1 MKKSPG
7 EAALQ
12 KLKEKKLKLSVAES
26 VTGGLLSHMI
36 TNVSGSS
43 GQFKGGVVA
52 YTDEIKKEILGI
64 KTSTLKKYGAVS
76 LKTAEEMAASIRK
89 KFKSDIGVAT
99 TGIAGPAGATK
110 KNPVGTVYIAVT
122 DSKRV
127 LTKRLLLK
135 GQRKTIKEKAANAA
149 LKALWMFLK

>member
-36 TNVSGSS
+36 TNVYGSS

-110 KNPVGTVYIAVT
+110 KNPVGTVYIAVC
-122 DSKRV
+122 DGKKVSVK
-127 LTKRLLLK
+127 KLLLK
-135 GQRKTIKEKAANAA
+135 GEREMIKKKAAISA
-149 LKALWMFLK
+149 LSAVLGLIS

>member
-1 MKKSPG
+1 MKKSP
-7 EAALQ
+7 EDAALQ

-99 TGIAGPAGATK
+99 TGIAGPAGGTREK
-110 KNPVGTVYIAVT
+110 PVGTGYIAGT
-122 DSKRV
+122 DGEEGFSK
-127 LTKRLLLK
+127 KHLLK
-135 GQRKTIKEKAANAA
+135 GEKEKRKKRAAISA
-149 LKALWMFLK
+149 